1 MKRLDIG
8 LSCKY
13 CYDHLIFAGWPT
25 WSSILKSHM
34 ENRNLANRDMVVM
47 VHNEI
52 TKWFYFVYIYLLYHF
67 FFFLWLGKGRG
78 ILSNKWKFL
87 YGTGRKLV
95 QCLSVGFK
103 SFWLVIHIMFNA
115 CDLSPASSSWFKA
128 GTILYSLLAIWY
140 YVHVTIQIKKF
151 DMIIFSQIFHM
162 DNI

>member
-67 FFFLWLGKGRG
+67 FFFCGWGRG
-78 ILSNKWKFL
+78 EAFYPINENFYMEQEGSWCSAWVLDLRVFDLSFILCSM
-87 YGTGRKLV
+87 
-95 QCLSVGFK
+95 
-103 SFWLVIHIMFNA
+103 LVI
-115 CDLSPASSSWFKA
+115 
-128 GTILYSLLAIWY
+128 SLLHHLHDSRLGPSYILCLLFGTMSMSLY
-140 YVHVTIQIKKF
+140 K
-151 DMIIFSQIFHM
+151 
-162 DNI
+162 